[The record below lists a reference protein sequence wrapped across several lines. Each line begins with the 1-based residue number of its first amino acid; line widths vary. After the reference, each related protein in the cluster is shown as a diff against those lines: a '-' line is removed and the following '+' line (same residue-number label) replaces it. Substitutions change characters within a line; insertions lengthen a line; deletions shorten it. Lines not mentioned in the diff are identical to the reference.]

1 MRTLRKNK
9 QLMYYALLIGEE
21 PIYELDENGNKI
33 VDYVDDEGNEYYRET
48 GEYEL
53 AYSEPVSFYGNISM
67 SSGESE
73 PQEYGVD
80 VSAYDAVII
89 LDKNQIPAT
98 ETSYIWHTSEVGYKD
113 SSKTRP
119 DVHTADYRVIAVKP
133 SLNQLKLILGRVVK

>member
-9 QLMYYALLIGEE
+9 QLMYYALLVGKET
-21 PIYELDENGNKI
+21 IYELDENGNKI
-33 VDYVDDEGNEYYRET
+33 VDYVDEEGNEYCREK
-48 GEYEL
+48 EVL
-53 AYSEPVSFYGNISM
+53 VYSEPMPFYGNISM

-89 LDKNQIPAT
+89 LDKNQIPVT

-113 SSKTRP
+113 ASKTRP